1 MNLTVLNYINI
12 NKDYNRK
19 VIKVKYKMSI
29 FTDRP
34 DNARGY
40 TCSEA
45 GVITMC
51 PGYEDIGDMDN
62 TWVSIGTTR
71 TDTTGTIGMFG
82 AESSY
87 YFWMEF
93 DTDADDTWWLGATSG
108 PYNFRVLFQMG
119 DDQSEWTGVKGY
131 LDSDAT
137 LGSTVELSGINVSN
151 NVVNGGSTEILEYA

>member
-29 FTDRP
+29 FDERP
-34 DNARGY
+34 NNTRGY
-40 TCSEA
+40 ACTET
-45 GVITMC
+45 GITMC
-51 PGYEDIGDMDN
+51 PGYEDIVGMDN

-108 PYNFRVLFQMG
+108 PYNFRVLF
-119 DDQSEWTGVKGY
+119 
-131 LDSDAT
+131 
-137 LGSTVELSGINVSN
+137 
-151 NVVNGGSTEILEYA
+151 